1 MPVPIGYLL
10 LQMSVPSLSW
20 VILLPSSHEHLL
32 GGIFRNTTYSDIL
45 LQGPHGT
52 QGKLQTEAMSRTAA
66 PQPPAQGGQPITA
79 SPFWVS
85 PGLEPAPVSVPLDLR
100 PSSPTCDPEAS
111 HR

>member
-10 LQMSVPSLSW
+10 FQMSVPSLSG
-20 VILLPSSHEHLL
+20 VILLPSSHEDPL
-32 GGIFRNTTYSDIL
+32 GGIFHNTTYSNIL

-52 QGKLQTEAMSRTAA
+52 QGKLQTETLSRAAA
-66 PQPPAQGGQPITA
+66 PQPPALECQLITA

-100 PSSPTCDPEAS
+100 SSSPTYDPEAS